1 MELISYT
8 INHTQAIY
16 DRIKHLYEVEI
27 KFDDVEDVD
36 IPDLKV
42 RPVPEGVLNRAVY
55 LWEFKLINDLEVALN
70 ELVGFYNDQG
80 VTDPDN
86 NYANT
91 AEIRLVRPGKSSK
104 DLIIDNFVKTLDKNY
119 DVADKLLDQLEKNVK
134 EYM

>member
-27 KFDDVEDVD
+27 KFDDVEDAE

-55 LWEFKLINDLEVALN
+55 LWEFKLIDDLEVALN

-91 AEIRLVRPGKSSK
+91 GEIRLVRPGKSGK
-104 DLIIDNFVKTLDKNY
+104 DLIIDNFEKTLDKNY
-119 DVADKLLDQLEKNVK
+119 DVADKLLDQLEKNVN

>member
-27 KFDDVEDVD
+27 KFDDVEDAE
-36 IPDLKV
+36 IPNLTV
-42 RPVPEGVLNRAVY
+42 RPVPEGYLNRAIY

-86 NYANT
+86 NYAKT
-91 AEIRLVRPGKSSK
+91 SEIRLVRPGKSGY
-104 DLIIDNFVKTLDKNY
+104 DLVIENFVRTLDKNY

-134 EYM
+134 KYM

>member
-1 MELISYT
+1 MELVPYSIQQ
-8 INHTQAIY
+8 TQKIY

-27 KFDDVEDVD
+27 KFDDVEDAK
-36 IPDLKV
+36 IPNLTV
-42 RPVPEGVLNRAVY
+42 RPVPEGYLNRAIY

-86 NYANT
+86 NYAKT
-91 AEIRLVRPGKSSK
+91 SEIRLVRPRKSGQ
-104 DLIIDNFVKTLDKNY
+104 DLIIYNFVKILDKNY

>member
-16 DRIKHLYEVEI
+16 DRIKRLYELEI

-42 RPVPEGVLNRAVY
+42 RPVPEGGLNRAVY

-104 DLIIDNFVKTLDKNY
+104 DMIIDNFVKALDKNY
-119 DVADKLLDQLEKNVK
+119 DVADKLLDQLEKTVN